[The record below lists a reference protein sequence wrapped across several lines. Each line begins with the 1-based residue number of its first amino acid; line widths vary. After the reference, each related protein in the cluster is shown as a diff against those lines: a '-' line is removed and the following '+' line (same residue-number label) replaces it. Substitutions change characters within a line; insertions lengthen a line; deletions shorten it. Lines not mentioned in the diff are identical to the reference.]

1 MIVVQDGCGA
11 KIYLLGKEG
20 FGSVSAII
28 DRIRSEPFK
37 LNTRKSL
44 RLGQSIA
51 LCTHQNGPTS
61 GSEMCFA
68 IGSQRL
74 WCWRHKLS
82 QIQYLFF

>member
-51 LCTHQNGPTS
+51 LCTH
-61 GSEMCFA
+61 
-68 IGSQRL
+68 
-74 WCWRHKLS
+74 
-82 QIQYLFF
+82 